1 MRTRLLRRL
10 RDSKGATLVE
20 AAIITPLLLLLTFSA
35 IDFATLFFVNLSLQ
49 NGVNQATRFAI
60 TGNLMPGLNRENSIR
75 TAMRQNTPTLTLA
88 DNAFTFSHL
97 SPGAGGWAGGSG
109 APSDIEKV
117 TVDYTWQIMTPL
129 LRPFFPNGL
138 VNFRVES
145 SMKNESLFQ

>member
-1 MRTRLLRRL
+1 MRTRGFRRL

-35 IDFATLFFVNLSLQ
+35 IDFAALFFVDLSLQ
-49 NGVNQATRFAI
+49 NGVNQATRFAV
-60 TGNLMPGLNRENSIR
+60 TGNLMQGLSRENSIR
-75 TAMRQNTPTLTLA
+75 TAMRQSTPTLTLA

-97 SPGAGGWAGGSG
+97 SSGAGGWVGGTG

-129 LRPFFPNGL
+129 LRPFFPNGQ